1 MSFILPWG
9 HAKETVEYLENALLE
24 RGVATRRSLR
34 RLYKS
39 CVCASVPEELRREYK
54 YYEYWVEL
62 AKMSENHDWE
72 LYNENPIE
80 HDAES
85 VYFAFDPGSNT
96 KPMYQYPYTS
106 IYEYVHYMEMA
117 IISLGYRT
125 TLEDLYLDDTVEY
138 ARVLEQIAMDGDNRV
153 MNNFDRRMW
162 FHPMRR
168 YKSTADIDFLEY
180 HLLSNDLLRKKDLK
194 RILKYSNNDG
204 YAYIIML
211 QCALFTSSF

>member
-24 RGVATRRSLR
+24 RSVATRKSLR

-39 CVCASVPEELRREYK
+39 CVCASVPEELRKEYK

-62 AKMSENHDWE
+62 AKMCENYDWE
-72 LYNENPIE
+72 LYNENPVF
-80 HDAES
+80 HDVES
-85 VYFAFDPGSNT
+85 VYFVFEPGSNT

-138 ARVLEQIAMDGDNRV
+138 ARVLEQIAMDGDNN
-153 MNNFDRRMW
+153 MRMW
-162 FHPMRR
+162 LRR
-168 YKSTADIDFLEY
+168 LI
-180 HLLSNDLLRKKDLK
+180 NVV
-194 RILKYSNNDG
+194 G
-204 YAYIIML
+204 
-211 QCALFTSSF
+211 